1 MSLLNLENIPGR
13 MISGLDGEMLDWVT
27 QESNYREVIE
37 LSHSFSR
44 DIHENEISIYNEFPE
59 VDESVL
65 RELDKIESDGIP
77 KSTARQTLDSVKKFR
92 TFLQQKGLC
101 VQFEK
106 VPCKILNDYLRLF
119 YSELKRKDGLSYSPS
134 SLIGIRAGLHRHLK
148 SPDVN
153 SEMNII
159 SDDSFYRANNM
170 LKRMVGKYLMESG
183 NQERKQFESIERED
197 LLKIKNYFDRSTS
210 VILQEEAWFGIHFHF
225 GLRGREM
232 YRKLCTDSLVLD
244 TDSTGKRYFRISH
257 DFLSK
262 NVKESLKK
270 SEYENLKKARLY
282 EENDEKCL
290 FKGLYLYLKKL
301 TESGCKNELFPL
313 PMKNF
318 GVKWY
323 CEKRVL
329 GKNTFAN
336 MMSRISKNAQTSK
349 NYTNHCIRVSDVTL
363 LHEGGHS
370 TEEIQVVTGHKNAN
384 SVSRYVR
391 IKSDTQLQNIS
402 TSLHKGYIGKEM
414 SSTSGVSTIQ
424 KTVQDEISPKKLK
437 LSPSS
442 SSSQPIYNFENCEIH
457 FHMQ

>member
-1 MSLLNLENIPGR
+1 MSLLNVENIPGK
-13 MISGLDGEMLDWVT
+13 MISGLDEEMLEWVT
-27 QESNYREVIE
+27 HESNYRNVIE

-44 DIHENEISIYNEFPE
+44 EIYESEISISNEFPE
-59 VDESVL
+59 VDDSVL
-65 RELDKIESDGIP
+65 RELDKIESDGVP

-92 TFLQQKGLC
+92 KFLEQKGLC
-101 VQFEK
+101 VEFEK

-119 YSELKRKDGLSYSPS
+119 YSELRRKDGLSYSPS

-153 SEMNII
+153 SETNII
-159 SDDSFYRANNM
+159 SDDAFYRANNM
-170 LKRMVGKYLMESG
+170 LKRMVGKYLLESG
-183 NQERKQFESIERED
+183 NRERKSFDCIERED

-210 VILQEEAWFGIHFHF
+210 VRLQEEAWFGIHFHF

-244 TDSTGKRYFRISH
+244 TDSTGRRYFRISH

-270 SEYENLKKARLY
+270 CEYENVKKARLY

-290 FKGLYLYLKKL
+290 FKGLNLYLEKVA
-301 TESGCKNELFPL
+301 ESGCKNELFPL
-313 PMKNF
+313 PMKKC
-318 GVKWY
+318 GMKWY

-336 MMSRISKNAQTSK
+336 MMSRISKNAETSK

-370 TEEIQVVTGHKNAN
+370 TEEIQVVTGHKNAS
-384 SVSRYVR
+384 SVSRYVY
-391 IKSDTQLQNIS
+391 KS
-402 TSLHKGYIGKEM
+402 
-414 SSTSGVSTIQ
+414 
-424 KTVQDEISPKKLK
+424 
-437 LSPSS
+437 
-442 SSSQPIYNFENCEIH
+442 
-457 FHMQ
+457 

>member
-77 KSTARQTLDSVKKFR
+77 KSTARQTSDSVKKFR

-134 SLIGIRAGLHRHLK
+134 SLICIRAGLHCHLK
-148 SPDVN
+148 LPDVN

-210 VILQEEAWFGIHFHF
+210 VILQEEAWFGIHFQF
-225 GLRGREM
+225 WPSWSRDVSKIM
-232 YRKLCTDSLVLD
+232 YR
-244 TDSTGKRYFRISH
+244 
-257 DFLSK
+257 
-262 NVKESLKK
+262 
-270 SEYENLKKARLY
+270 
-282 EENDEKCL
+282 
-290 FKGLYLYLKKL
+290 
-301 TESGCKNELFPL
+301 FP
-313 PMKNF
+313 
-318 GVKWY
+318 G
-323 CEKRVL
+323 
-329 GKNTFAN
+329 
-336 MMSRISKNAQTSK
+336 S
-349 NYTNHCIRVSDVTL
+349 
-363 LHEGGHS
+363 
-370 TEEIQVVTGHKNAN
+370 
-384 SVSRYVR
+384 
-391 IKSDTQLQNIS
+391 
-402 TSLHKGYIGKEM
+402 
-414 SSTSGVSTIQ
+414 
-424 KTVQDEISPKKLK
+424 
-437 LSPSS
+437 
-442 SSSQPIYNFENCEIH
+442 
-457 FHMQ
+457 